1 MKLSSLL
8 LLSLGSVNAQEEN
21 TDLSQLQ
28 ALLKLP
34 GAQELL
40 GNFLIL
46 FFFDRIY
53 LLEVLC
59 T

>member
-8 LLSLGSVNAQEEN
+8 LLSLGNVKAQEEN
-21 TDLSQLQ
+21 TDLTQLQ

-40 GNFLIL
+40 G
-46 FFFDRIY
+46 
-53 LLEVLC
+53 
-59 T
+59 